1 MLRNLVTV
9 SAGAVLITMLCAQ
22 AANTAPLTAWAPKP
36 VRPAPYVAPNKPL
49 KKFVDI
55 LARHSGKTDWSETEV
70 LTRDFIGQYIS
81 LGAGKKTKTLFYA
94 DDRVYWVVMS
104 GRMRVTIDGVEPFI
118 ASKGF
123 LVQVPYRVPY
133 SIETVGDAPSLRFE
147 VRPSGETPSYPVS
160 ETPDPAKGMK
170 FIQAVYTGRG
180 KYDDVNKPFVD
191 FEKDIV
197 AAGGKGGG
205 VVKDDQTWANI
216 IRTQGVPTPPAT
228 DFGHFH
234 EEFRGILDCDG
245 RSGAIPNRGRT
256 ADHRR
261 CGRHCVCAGR
271 TLAQGSR
278 VRYGLWHPAGHH
290 AAAAKPALPTSP
302 IMPAATE
309 SAGARLWMPARRA
322 ALTG

>member
-1 MLRNLVTV
+1 MRKFLIGA
-9 SAGAVLITMLCAQ
+9 AGAAFLTLSGAQ
-22 AANTAPLTAWAPKP
+22 MASTAPLTAWAPQPVKP
-36 VRPAPYVAPNKPL
+36 ASFVAPNKPL
-49 KKFVDI
+49 RKFADI
-55 LARHSGKTDWSETEV
+55 LARHRGKSDWAETEV

-81 LGAGKKTKTLFYA
+81 MGPDKKTKTLFYA

-104 GRMRVTIDGVEPFI
+104 GQMRVSIDGVEPFI

-160 ETPDPAKGMK
+160 ETPDPANGMK
-170 FIQAVYTGRG
+170 FIQAVYSGRG

-205 VVKDDQTWANI
+205 VVKDDHTWANI
-216 IRTQGVPTPPAT
+216 IRTQAVPTPPPT

-234 EEFRGILDCDG
+234 ENFAEFWLVMEG
-245 RSGAIPNRGRT
+245 
-256 ADHRR
+256 
-261 CGRHCVCAGR
+261 
-271 TLAQGSR
+271 
-278 VRYGLWHPAGHH
+278 
-290 AAAAKPALPTSP
+290 
-302 IMPAATE
+302 
-309 SAGARLWMPARRA
+309 
-322 ALTG
+322 